1 MLKTYNYKELTTD
14 QLQQLLDRNTDP
26 NHAIQDT
33 VSQII
38 QEVRTH
44 DDQALKAYAKQFDK
58 VDLEKLY
65 LDAEEIEELAMGI
78 SRDQMR
84 ALEIAFQNIYK
95 FHQTQL
101 KRERVVETMPGVKC
115 WREVRPIEK
124 VGLYIPGGSAVL
136 PSTLLMLGIPA
147 KIAGCKEIVVCSP
160 PQNNGKINGFVA
172 YCLRLLKIEKI
183 YLVGGAQAVAAMA
196 FGTESIPKVNKI
208 FGPGNQFV
216 TKAKSMVQGISDVS
230 IDMPAGPSEVLVI
243 ADVSAN
249 PAYVAADLL
258 AQAEHGIDSQA
269 ILVCTDE
276 AIAKAVEKEVESQLQ
291 VLPRRELAEKAMDN
305 SYIILADSLEEAM
318 QFSNAYAPEHLILE
332 TNEWKS
338 LINKVLN
345 AGSVFLGHLTPE
357 SAGDYASGTNHTLP
371 TSGYARSYSGVSVD
385 SFVKKITFQQIDEQG
400 LQQIGST
407 VEILAELEGLQA
419 HKNAVSI
426 RLKDQK

>member
-1 MLKTYNYKELTTD
+1 MLKTYLYKDLSKEKIQELVS
-14 QLQQLLDRNTDP
+14 RNTDP

-33 VSQII
+33 VLNII
-38 QEVRTH
+38 EEVKNH
-44 DDQALKAYAKQFDK
+44 GDAALKSYAKQFDK
-58 VDLEKLY
+58 VELEELY
-65 LDAEEIEELAMGI
+65 LGQDEIDALAMGI

-84 ALEIAFQNIYK
+84 ALEIAFQNIHK

-101 KRERVVETMPGVKC
+101 KRERTVETMPGVKC

-136 PSTLLMLGIPA
+136 PSTLLMLGVPA
-147 KIAGCKEIVVCSP
+147 RIAGCKEIVVCSP

-172 YCLRLLKIEKI
+172 YCLKLLQINKI

-216 TKAKSMVQGISDVS
+216 TKAKSIIQGLTDVS

-243 ADVSAN
+243 ADESAN
-249 PAYVAADLL
+249 PAYIAADLL

-269 ILVCTDE
+269 ILVATSE
-276 AIAKAVEKEVESQLQ
+276 TITKAVKKELENQLQ
-291 VLPRRELAEKAMDN
+291 ILPRKELAEQAMKNSYMVVTETLQEAMD
-305 SYIILADSLEEAM
+305 
-318 QFSNAYAPEHLILE
+318 FSNQYAPEHLILE
-332 TNEWKS
+332 TNEWKP

-371 TSGYARSYSGVSVD
+371 TSGFARSYSGVSVD
-385 SFVKKITFQQIDEQG
+385 SFVKKITFQHISEEG
-400 LQQIGST
+400 LEQIGST
-407 VEILAELEGLQA
+407 VEILAELEGLHA

-426 RLKDQK
+426 RKK